1 MTPEAQQLIDDLQ
14 ALDGPSRE
22 MDVRLFNRANKAN
35 KLEARPWRGGYAVF
49 SKQGWERPLRTF
61 FTESI
66 DAAMTLIPDG
76 FLFGGIRPINK
87 GEFQCE
93 LISKTVVGCYKYGE
107 HKSIP
112 IAIIIAAIKA
122 GEVEREMK

>member
-22 MDVRLFNRANKAN
+22 MD
-35 KLEARPWRGGYAVF
+35 ARIYNYFFSSAAVSVGGMFPAQPKYT
-49 SKQGWERPLRTF
+49 S
-61 FTESI
+61 SI
-66 DAAMTLIPDG
+66 DSSMTLIPDG

-87 GEFQCE
+87 DEFQCE